1 MVCLITMHEVNIK
14 SVDLNLLT
22 ALGALL
28 RHRHVTRAA
37 DEVGLSQPAM
47 SRALMR
53 LRHLFGDPLLVRGA
67 GGLVLTARAEA
78 LAPRLSLLINEI
90 KALLVDVPFDPA
102 KARRTVTVVG
112 TDSHAVTLI
121 PPVLA
126 RIRKEA
132 PGIDLVFKGFT
143 PDVSQRVQRGEVDMV
158 FSVAHQPLRAGAA
171 SEFLRKD
178 SLALVMRR
186 GHPLS
191 QTPFSTEDYGRC
203 EHVLVSILDDGASEI
218 DAVLAASGVERR
230 IALTTPHFMGALAAI
245 AGTDMV
251 MTLSRSVAER
261 YRQTFDLV
269 LREPPFGNRAYEQTM
284 VWSAARGSDP
294 LMQWVRGLMR
304 EEAAAQEAAETGT
317 EVLFP

>member
-1 MVCLITMHEVNIK
+1 
-14 SVDLNLLT
+14 
-22 ALGALL
+22 
-28 RHRHVTRAA
+28 
-37 DEVGLSQPAM
+37 
-47 SRALMR
+47 
-53 LRHLFGDPLLVRGA
+53 
-67 GGLVLTARAEA
+67 
-78 LAPRLSLLINEI
+78 
-90 KALLVDVPFDPA
+90 
-102 KARRTVTVVG
+102 
-112 TDSHAVTLI
+112 
-121 PPVLA
+121 
-126 RIRKEA
+126 
-132 PGIDLVFKGFT
+132 
-143 PDVSQRVQRGEVDMV
+143 MV

-178 SLALVMRR
+178 GLALVMRR

-191 QTPFSTEDYGRC
+191 QTPLTIEDYGRC

-269 LREPPFGNRAYEQTM
+269 LREPPFGDRAYEQTM

-304 EEAAAQEAAETGT
+304 EEAAAQEAAETSA
-317 EVLFP
+317 EVLFL

>member
-1 MVCLITMHEVNIK
+1 MTMHEMNLK

-28 RHRHVTRAA
+28 RHRHVTKAA

-53 LRHLFGDPLLVRGA
+53 LRHLFGDPLLVRGV
-67 GGLVLTARAEA
+67 GGLILTARAEA
-78 LAPRLSLLINEI
+78 LAPRLTLLLNEI
-90 KALLVDVPFDPA
+90 KALLVEAPFDPA

-158 FSVAHQPLRAGAA
+158 FSVANQPLRAGAA
-171 SEFLRKD
+171 SEPLRKD
-178 SLALVMRR
+178 CLALVMRR

-191 QTPFSTEDYGRC
+191 QTPFTIEDYGRC

-218 DAVLAASGVERR
+218 DAILAASGVERR

-261 YRQTFDLV
+261 YRQTFRIGVQLA
-269 LREPPFGNRAYEQTM
+269 F
-284 VWSAARGSDP
+284 
-294 LMQWVRGLMR
+294 
-304 EEAAAQEAAETGT
+304 
-317 EVLFP
+317 

>member
-1 MVCLITMHEVNIK
+1 MHEMNLK

-28 RHRHVTRAA
+28 RHRHVTKAA

-53 LRHLFGDPLLVRGA
+53 LRYLFGDLLLVRGV
-67 GGLVLTARAEA
+67 GGLILTARAEA
-78 LAPRLSLLINEI
+78 LAPRLTLLLNEI
-90 KALLVDVPFDPA
+90 KALLVEAPFEPA

-132 PGIDLVFKGFT
+132 PGIDVVFKGFT
-143 PDVSQRVQRGEVDMV
+143 PDVSQKVQRGEVDMV
-158 FSVAHQPLRAGAA
+158 FSVANQPLRAGAA
-171 SEFLRKD
+171 SEPLRKD
-178 SLALVMRR
+178 CLALVMRR

-191 QTPFSTEDYGRC
+191 QTPLTIEDFGRC
-203 EHVLVSILDDGASEI
+203 EHVLVSIFDDGASEI
-218 DAVLAASGVERR
+218 DAILAASGVERR
-230 IALTTPHFMGALAAI
+230 IALTTPHFMGALAAV

-269 LREPPFGNRAYEQTM
+269 LREPPFGNPAYEQTM

-304 EEAAAQEAAETGT
+304 EEAAVQEAAETGA
-317 EVLFP
+317 EALLA

>member
-1 MVCLITMHEVNIK
+1 MHKTNLK
-14 SVDLNLLT
+14 AVDLNLLT

-37 DEVGLSQPAM
+37 EEVGLSQPAM
-47 SRALMR
+47 SRALLR
-53 LRHLFGDPLLVRGA
+53 LRHLFGDELLVRSA
-67 GGLVLTARAEA
+67 GGMVMTPRAEA
-78 LAPRLSLLINEI
+78 LAPRLALLLIEI
-90 KALLVDVPFDPA
+90 KALLVDAPFDPA

-126 RIRKEA
+126 RIRREA
-132 PGIDLVFKGFT
+132 PGVDLVFKGFT
-143 PDVSQRVQRGEVDMV
+143 PDVAQRVQRGEVDMV
-158 FSVAHQPLRAGAA
+158 FSVTNQPLQAGAA
-171 SEFLRKD
+171 SLTLRKD
-178 SLALVMRR
+178 RLVLAMRR

-191 QTPFSTEDYGRC
+191 QTPLTVSDYGRC

-218 DAVLAASGVERR
+218 DAILAATGTQRR
-230 IALTTPHFMGALAAI
+230 IALTTPHFMGALAAV

-269 LREPPFGNRAYEQTM
+269 LREPHFGDGAYEQTL
-284 VWSAARGSDP
+284 VWSAARGADP
-294 LMQWVRGLMR
+294 LMLWVRGLISQ
-304 EEAAAQEAAETGT
+304 EAQRQEAAEA
-317 EVLFP
+317 VDDADFP

>member
-1 MVCLITMHEVNIK
+1 MHETNLK

-37 DEVGLSQPAM
+37 EDVGLSQPAM
-47 SRALMR
+47 SRALLR
-53 LRHLFGDPLLVRGA
+53 LRLLFGDELLVRSA
-67 GGLVLTARAEA
+67 GGMVMTPRAEA
-78 LAPRLSLLINEI
+78 LAPRLALLLIEI
-90 KALLVDVPFDPA
+90 RALLVDAPFDPA

-126 RIRKEA
+126 RIRREA
-132 PGIDLVFKGFT
+132 PGVDLVFRAFT
-143 PDVSQRVQRGEVDMV
+143 PDVALRVQRGEVDMV
-158 FSVAHQPLRAGAA
+158 FSVANQPLQAGAA
-171 SEFLRKD
+171 SAPLRKD
-178 SLALVMRR
+178 RLVLAMRR

-191 QTPFSTEDYGRC
+191 QTPLTVADYGRC

-218 DAVLAASGVERR
+218 DAILAATGTQRR
-230 IALTTPHFMGALAAI
+230 IALTTPHFMGALAAV

-269 LREPPFGNRAYEQTM
+269 LRDPPFGDGAYEQTL
-284 VWSAARGSDP
+284 VWSAARGADP
-294 LMQWVRGLMR
+294 LMQWVRGLIS
-304 EEAAAQEAAETGT
+304 EEARMQEAAEASRPG
-317 EVLFP
+317 

>member
-1 MVCLITMHEVNIK
+1 MHEVNIK

-67 GGLVLTARAEA
+67 GRLVLTARAEA
-78 LAPRLSLLINEI
+78 LAPRLSLLLNEI
-90 KALLVDVPFDPA
+90 KALLVDTPFDPA

-304 EEAAAQEAAETGT
+304 EEAAAQEAAETGG

>member
-1 MVCLITMHEVNIK
+1 MHEMNLK

-53 LRHLFGDPLLVRGA
+53 LRHLFGDPLLVRGV
-67 GGLVLTARAEA
+67 GGLILTARAEA
-78 LAPRLSLLINEI
+78 LAPRLTLLLNEI
-90 KALLVDVPFDPA
+90 KAMLVEAPFDPA

-132 PGIDLVFKGFT
+132 PGINLVFKGFT

-284 VWSAARGSDP
+284 VWSAARSSDP